1 MNIWQQ
7 KNLKAIQQRLIW
19 LHNKEDGVL
28 IKQQSGEGSL
38 AIIKAADNI
47 SLYFVVETDDPQKP
61 LVSGVMSQI
70 NLKKP
75 LYLHSIYQQAM
86 LLSILF
92 VKRPQQAYM
101 MGFGGGRI
109 PMVLQH
115 YFRTIT
121 LHSSETDSDVLKM
134 AEMFFAIK
142 LNQRMQVAVQ
152 DGREHLSQST
162 TAYDIILI
170 DCFTAEGVQPTQLA
184 TKEFYQLCQ
193 ARLSPQGV
201 VSTNLATT
209 DPLFERKKLT
219 FTDSF
224 NYVYG
229 FHYINNYVLFGSNS
243 CDIDST
249 HIQQRT
255 LEIMQKKKIEMPLNT
270 IATAIKQLTTKDE
283 NDENIADILVDA
295 SISHY

>member
-75 LYLHSIYQQAM
+75 LYLHSVYQQAM

-92 VKRPQQAYM
+92 VKRPQQVYM

-115 YFRTIT
+115 YFPTIT
-121 LHSSETDSDVLKM
+121 LHGSETNSDVLKM

-142 LNQRMQVAVQ
+142 LNQRMQIAVQ

-162 TAYDIILI
+162 IAYDIILI
-170 DCFTAEGVQPTQLA
+170 DCFADEGIQPTQLA

-219 FTDSF
+219 FTYSF

-229 FHYINNYVLFGSNS
+229 FQHINNYVLFGSNS
-243 CDIDST
+243 CDIDSA
-249 HIQQRT
+249 HIQQRIVK
-255 LEIMQKKKIEMPLNT
+255 IMQKKQIEIPLDTLSST
-270 IATAIKQLTTKDE
+270 IKKLTIE
-283 NDENIADILVDA
+283 NEDVSDILVD
-295 SISHY
+295 SVIQQ